1 MTIAIII
8 ITSVI
13 AIYLAFRLYTKGESL
28 DETKVLNNR
37 LELMNLAYK
46 DLSHGRINKD
56 LYRMFGFVFHPD
68 FRNIWDY
75 VPPERQEY
83 TKQMYIL
90 DSNFWK
96 SYKITPDFA
105 IPAEMVYE
113 LYKAYASQYLNDYL
127 KNQHCSEANISSQ
140 TKEYQY

>member
-1 MTIAIII
+1 MTTAVI
-8 ITSVI
+8 ITSFI
-13 AIYLAFRLYTKGESL
+13 AVYLAFKLYKKRKSI
-28 DETKVLNNR
+28 DETKVSNNR
-37 LELMNLAYK
+37 SKLMNLAYK
-46 DLSHGRINKD
+46 DWSHGRINKD

-83 TKQMYIL
+83 TRQMYKL

-113 LYKAYASQYLNDYL
+113 LYKAYASHYLNDYVE
-127 KNQHCSEANISSQ
+127 NQNSSEPNTI
-140 TKEYQY
+140 E